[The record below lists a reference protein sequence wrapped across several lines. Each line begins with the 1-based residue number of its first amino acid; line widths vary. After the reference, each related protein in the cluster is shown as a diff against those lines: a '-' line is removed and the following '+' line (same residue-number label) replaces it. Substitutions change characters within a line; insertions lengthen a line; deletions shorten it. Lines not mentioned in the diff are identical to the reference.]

1 MHVRKGKFFRSGGFR
16 KCLPRNEPFGE
27 RAEETAQKCDEGI
40 PKRNMSASCCGE
52 STPRKVDIGW
62 WRKYFLVG
70 LEDEF

>member
-27 RAEETAQKCDEGI
+27 RAEETAQKCDEGNPEKEI
-40 PKRNMSASCCGE
+40 SVGAAGGE

-62 WRKYFLVG
+62 WRK
-70 LEDEF
+70 